1 MKPILNIAD
10 LTYTDWGRG
19 ATFAAKIGAIGMKIG
34 AQKLGYNVTV
44 VPPGKRA
51 FPRHSHRA
59 NEEMFFILD
68 GSGELRVGSET
79 HPLRGGDVIACP
91 PGGPETAHQIV
102 NTSDAELRYL
112 SVSTMISP
120 EIAEYPDS
128 GKVGMFHYLPPDANG
143 APQRMRY
150 VIENQQTDMD
160 DYWKG
165 EAE

>member
-10 LTYTDWGRG
+10 LSFEDWGRG
-19 ATFAAKIGAIGMKIG
+19 DKFEAKIGRIGLKIG

-59 NEEMFFILD
+59 NEEMFFILN
-68 GSGELRVGSET
+68 GSGELIVGAQT
-79 HPLRGGDVIACP
+79 YPLRAGDVIACP

-102 NTSDAELRYL
+102 NTSSGELRYL

-120 EIAEYPDS
+120 ELAEYPDS
-128 GKVGMFHYLPPDANG
+128 GKVGMFHHLRPDAQGN
-143 APQRMRY
+143 PQRMRF
-150 VIENQQTDMD
+150 VIQTQQTNMD
-160 DYWKG
+160 DYWKD
-165 EAE
+165 EA